1 MIYVNL
7 INKVISD
14 LTRKLMYVASEL
26 IPSKVPVVLRR
37 ISGTCIDIL
46 SKMSNSK
53 GHIQSATKFPFNEE
67 ILMHEVCMTESTQ
80 YQWEQAIG
88 VLTAVEQKGSNW

>member
-7 INKVISD
+7 INNVISD
-14 LTRKLMYVASEL
+14 LTYVASEP

>member
-14 LTRKLMYVASEL
+14 LTRKLTYVASEP

-37 ISGTCIDIL
+37 ISETCIDIL

-53 GHIQSATKFPFNEE
+53 GHIQSATQFPFNEE
-67 ILMHEVCMTESTQ
+67 ILMHEVCTQ
-80 YQWEQAIG
+80 YQ
-88 VLTAVEQKGSNW
+88 

>member
-14 LTRKLMYVASEL
+14 LTRKLTYVASEP

-67 ILMHEVCMTESTQ
+67 ILMHEVCMTESTI
-80 YQWEQAIG
+80 QWEQAIG
-88 VLTAVEQKGSNW
+88 VLTAVEQKGSIW